1 MFNLSFFLM
10 IPASPSVSRL
20 IRRDLGSCSHF
31 PCRAELFGW
40 LATSLAEG
48 LLAGATSE
56 QIPQTNKT
64 QKLLNQVL
72 WIIRKIGLVCWK
84 RDRLTC
90 VLGLHLSFFGLC
102 KSERWLW
109 VSANTLIINVFVF
122 VSLHRSWSL
131 RRQSL
136 LLKSPRY
143 AEPSLISQPGFVRHI
158 SWTLMTKIAF
168 RRYYVIPSS
177 YNAWS
182 RSWSRGSPALC
193 WSSVRSNMET
203 HTWERSWRR
212 TGGAVRK
219 KL

>member
-1 MFNLSFFLM
+1 M

-56 QIPQTNKT
+56 QVPQTNKT

-122 VSLHRSWSL
+122 VSA
-131 RRQSL
+131 QVM
-136 LLKSPRY
+136 KPQE
-143 AEPSLISQPGFVRHI
+143 AELVTEISKVRWTFPHQP
-158 SWTLMTKIAF
+158 
-168 RRYYVIPSS
+168 
-177 YNAWS
+177 AWI
-182 RSWSRGSPALC
+182 C
-193 WSSVRSNMET
+193 ET
-203 HTWERSWRR
+203 Y
-212 TGGAVRK
+212 
-219 KL
+219 